1 MDTPNHEFRAGFVA
15 VMGRPNVGKSTLIN
29 ALLGTKIAAVS
40 PWPQTTRKR
49 QAGILT
55 LEHAQIIFMDTPG
68 VHQSLHKLGE
78 HMNEEAARVLEESDL
93 GLFIVDASQPPN
105 EEDQLLAGLVKELA
119 NPVPGILVLNKQ
131 DLVDPESLTDHWEQY
146 RGLLPQFEPIS
157 ISATQGENI
166 QDLIEAIVGKLPE
179 NPPFYPEDQLT
190 DTYERD
196 IAADLIR
203 EAALLHLRAEVPHSI
218 AVRIDEY
225 REQNEHGAY
234 IEATLFVE
242 RESQKAIV
250 IGQGGSMTKKIG
262 TYARQEIERM
272 SGRKIFLRLRV
283 KVRKNWRND
292 EKTLNLLGFQS

>member
-1 MDTPNHEFRAGFVA
+1 MDAPNHKFRAGFVA

-55 LEHAQIIFMDTPG
+55 LEEAQIILMDTPG
-68 VHQSLHKLGE
+68 VHQPLHKLGE

-105 EEDQLLAGLVKELA
+105 EEDQLLAGLVRELA
-119 NPVPGILVLNKQ
+119 HPVPGILVLNKQ
-131 DLVDPESLTDHWEQY
+131 DLVDPETLDDHREQY
-146 RGLLPQFEPIS
+146 QSVLPQFEPIS

-166 QDLIEAIVGKLPE
+166 QDLIEAIASKLPE

-190 DTYERD
+190 DTFERD

-203 EAALLHLRAEVPHSI
+203 EAALMHLRAEVPHSI

-262 TYARQEIERM
+262 TYARHEIERM

-292 EKTLNLLGFQS
+292 EKTLHLLGFQS